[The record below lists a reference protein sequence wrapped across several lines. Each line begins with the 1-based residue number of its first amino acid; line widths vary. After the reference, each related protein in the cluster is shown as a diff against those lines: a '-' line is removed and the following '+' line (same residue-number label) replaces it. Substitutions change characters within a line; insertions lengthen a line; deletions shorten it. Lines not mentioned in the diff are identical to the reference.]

1 MRLEQEET
9 VMHGSYD
16 DFSRSQAGRGP
27 AMFLGYC
34 GRTRQYRM
42 MDLPEYLSNVQ
53 EGVSRWASDA
63 STMYQE
69 ITRGYER
76 QGRGSGGRGVRARA
90 DHECGCSGTDC
101 HCECCVCD
109 ADVLVHARCNEIRRI
124 PVTFDNET
132 RRERPVKLV
141 LEQFVTAGGRPL
153 GWDAKLSETEFTLRP
168 CGEHTVSILV
178 QVRCDTFGG
187 EKPTGEKPTGE
198 KPGGNQPTGATVD
211 RPSVSSATNTRLGS
225 VDRCEVAYATL
236 RADGCLIRPIV
247 VAVAVLPDDCD
258 AYRRP
263 CACGCCH

>member
-1 MRLEQEET
+1 
-9 VMHGSYD
+9 
-16 DFSRSQAGRGP
+16 
-27 AMFLGYC
+27 
-34 GRTRQYRM
+34 M

-53 EGVSRWASDA
+53 EGMSRWVSDA

-76 QGRGSGGRGVRARA
+76 FGRGAAGRGVRARTGH
-90 DHECGCSGTDC
+90 DCGCGGTDC

-124 PVTFDNET
+124 PVTFENDT
-132 RRERPVKLV
+132 RRERPVKLE
-141 LEQFVTAGGRPL
+141 LEQFVTAGGREL
-153 GWDAKLSETEFTLRP
+153 GWNAKLAETEFTLRP

-178 QVRCDTFGG
+178 QVRCDTFGAG
-187 EKPTGEKPTGE
+187 KPADE
-198 KPGGNQPTGATVD
+198 KPGADQPAGANPD
-211 RPSVSSATNTRLGS
+211 RNNASSAEAANTRLGS

-247 VAVAVLPDDCD
+247 IAVAVLPDDCD

>member
-1 MRLEQEET
+1 
-9 VMHGSYD
+9 MHASYD
-16 DFSRSQAGRGP
+16 VSRSQAGRGP

-53 EGVSRWASDA
+53 QGVSRWASDA

-76 QGRGSGGRGVRARA
+76 SGRGSGGPGVRART
-90 DHECGCSGTDC
+90 DHDCGCGGADC

-109 ADVLVHARCNEIRRI
+109 ADVLVHARCNEIRRM
-124 PVTFDNET
+124 PVTFENDT
-132 RRERPVKLV
+132 RRERAVKLE
-141 LEQFVTAGGRPL
+141 LEQFVTAGGRQL
-153 GWDAKLSETEFTLRP
+153 GWNAKLSETEFTLPP

-178 QVRCDTFGG
+178 QVRCDAFGG
-187 EKPTGEKPTGE
+187 EKPTEE
-198 KPGGNQPTGATVD
+198 KPGGNQPAGAAVD
-211 RPSVSSATNTRLGS
+211 RVNLSSDAAANTRLGS

-263 CACGCCH
+263 CGCGCCH

>member
-1 MRLEQEET
+1 
-9 VMHGSYD
+9 MHAPYD
-16 DFSRSQAGRGP
+16 DFSRSQASRGL

-42 MDLPEYLSNVQ
+42 MDLPQYLSSVQ

-69 ITRGYER
+69 MTRSYER
-76 QGRGSGGRGVRARA
+76 GARDSSAGGGGTRAG
-90 DHECGCSGTDC
+90 HGCGCNGADC

-124 PVTFDNET
+124 PVTFENDT
-132 RRERPVKLV
+132 RRERPVKLQ
-141 LEQFVTAGGRPL
+141 LEPFMTPGGREL
-153 GWDAKLSETEFTLRP
+153 GWNAKLSETEFTLRP
-168 CGEHTVSILV
+168 CEDHTVGLV
-178 QVRCDTFGG
+178 VQIRCDTFGSD
-187 EKPTGEKPTGE
+187 KPTGDNTGA
-198 KPGGNQPTGATVD
+198 NQPAGGTVN
-211 RPSVSSATNTRLGS
+211 RENVAAAPENTRRGY

-247 VAVAVLPDDCD
+247 VAVAVLPDECD